1 MHRDFSKSTLNGSG
15 DKLDLSSLNTLSPR
29 EDSWSKVCARLD
41 AEAVGV
47 SVPGGSFPAN
57 DSVKAEKRSNSIP
70 FRLLSAIPL
79 AASLVLVG
87 IGVMLSAVDNSESS
101 RISMNNVTSTELS
114 SWYSNLG
121 SGDSDD
127 FETLD
132 NSITISYLMKE

>member
-1 MHRDFSKSTLNGSG
+1 MHRDFSKSTFNGSG

-41 AEAVGV
+41 AESETVAK
-47 SVPGGSFPAN
+47 PQKN
-57 DSVKAEKRSNSIP
+57 NLLP